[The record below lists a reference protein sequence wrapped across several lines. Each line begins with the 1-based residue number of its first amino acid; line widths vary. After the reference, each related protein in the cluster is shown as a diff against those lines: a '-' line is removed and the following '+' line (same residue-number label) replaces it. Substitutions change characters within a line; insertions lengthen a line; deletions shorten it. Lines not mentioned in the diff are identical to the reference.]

1 MAHLTRQ
8 QYDRRRE
15 NAAQRAIDNE
25 QTAQQNGMTAEQA
38 ELISRLC
45 SLRHELHTNTD
56 HVVKSDEKR
65 IKKSILYVNADIE
78 ESGLDPM
85 DFVPSSKDDYIDIDT
100 IEEMYEW
107 DEVPEPGTD
116 EWQEWY
122 DDNYQRI
129 YDELETLNKNIEAY
143 LAEIDNKYNTS
154 YCPTGALRIF

>member
-25 QTAQQNGMTAEQA
+25 QAAQQNGMTAEQA
-38 ELISRLC
+38 ELISRLS

-65 IKKSILYVNADIE
+65 IKMSILYVNADIE

-85 DFVPSSKDDYIDIDT
+85 DFVSSSKDDYIDIDT